1 PACPPPPPSAA
12 SSALRGRTSQRRLP
26 PAAPG
31 DDHLPERAR
40 GRVGVHLPRRGPAHP
55 GLRHHLHPPRPPPRH
70 PVPVP
75 GRPLGRLPGRG
86 PGLPGRLPPPKLT
99 RRHMALRGPAGLVSV
114 AVLAGERRRG
124 PFVTVGTVSG

>member
-40 GRVGVHLPRRGPAHP
+40 GRVGVHLPRRGPAHQ
-55 GLRHHLHPPRPPPRH
+55 GLRHHLQRRRPPPRH

-99 RRHMALRGPAGLVSV
+99 TSHSPD
-114 AVLAGERRRG
+114 RRRG